1 MHCPFSR
8 LLHYLFYRTN
18 QLRRPAFCKVAPRR
32 ASVQSVAMAAGSPPT
47 VADAK
52 QTFVTA
58 FPKPLPA
65 IYSTVIQELLV
76 QQHLFRWNRNYKYS
90 EVTALGLC
98 SIFDQVLAGLPE
110 AERDEVFTAF
120 IIALQED
127 PKQYRADATKLEEW
141 ARGVS
146 PEDVTPNSD
155 GSEGQ
160 KVLATVAEAC
170 KANSFLY
177 TKFFAIGLFRMLE
190 LAGGKDPKA
199 LGAVVAAL
207 GIPQERVNADLLTY
221 KGVLSKLKA
230 AKEIM
235 KEFIER
241 EKRKAAE
248 RAAEKAAKAAGGDA
262 SPASDAPVEA

>member
-1 MHCPFSR
+1 MQKTICPSMIGSAVVPR
-8 LLHYLFYRTN
+8 AARIN
-18 QLRRPAFCKVAPRR
+18 QLRRPAFCKVAPRT
-32 ASVQSVAMAAGSPPT
+32 ASVHSVAMA
-47 VADAK
+47 DC
-52 QTFVTA
+52 
-58 FPKPLPA
+58 
-65 IYSTVIQELLV
+65 TVIQELLV
-76 QQHLFRWNRNYKYS
+76 QQHLFRWNKNYKYS
-90 EVTALGLC
+90 EVTALGVC
-98 SIFDQVLAGLPE
+98 SIFDQVLAGLPDG
-110 AERDEVFTAF
+110 ERDEVFTAF
-120 IIALQED
+120 ITALQED
-127 PKQYRADATKLEEW
+127 PKQYRADASKLEEW
-141 ARGVS
+141 ARGAS
-146 PEDVTPNSD
+146 PEAVTPNAD

-160 KVLATVAEAC
+160 KVLAKVAEAC

-241 EKRKAAE
+241 EKRKTAE
-248 RAAEKAAKAAGGDA
+248 RGSSKGC
-262 SPASDAPVEA
+262 

>member
-1 MHCPFSR
+1 MHCPSS
-8 LLHYLFYRTN
+8 LHLHFLFCRIN
-18 QLRRPAFCKVAPRR
+18 QLRRPAFCKVAPRT
-32 ASVQSVAMAAGSPPT
+32 ASVHSVAMADWSPPT

-52 QTFVTA
+52 QSFVTA

-76 QQHLFRWNRNYKYS
+76 QQHLFRWNKNYKYS
-90 EVTALGLC
+90 EVTALGVC
-98 SIFDQVLAGLPE
+98 SIFDQVLAGLPDG
-110 AERDEVFTAF
+110 ERDEVFTAF
-120 IIALQED
+120 ITALQED
-127 PKQYRADATKLEEW
+127 PKQYRADASKLEEW
-141 ARGVS
+141 ARGAS
-146 PEDVTPNSD
+146 PEAVTPNAD

-160 KVLATVAEAC
+160 KVLAKVAEAC

-241 EKRKAAE
+241 EKRKTAE
-248 RAAEKAAKAAGGDA
+248 RAAAKAAKAAGGDA
-262 SPASDAPVEA
+262 TPASDAPVEA